1 MTLTRLTAAL
11 ILCLQAS
18 GAVADMIVING
29 RYVVHKEDV
38 RGYFYRQ
45 NDQRM
50 VFDIR
55 WNDWST
61 QYRCNDT
68 YDQTRVL
75 AASLNFAI
83 QLEEADQLDFG
94 DFLEGE
100 GFSGCAKF

>member
-1 MTLTRLTAAL
+1 MTRTCLTAAL

-18 GAVADMIVING
+18 GALADMIVING
-29 RYVVHKEDV
+29 RYVVHKEEV

-45 NDQRM
+45 SDQKT

-55 WNDWST
+55 WSDWST
-61 QYRCNDT
+61 QYRCDDT

-75 AASLNFAI
+75 AASLNFAL
-83 QLEEADQLDFG
+83 QLDESDQLDFG
-94 DFLEGE
+94 DFLERE